1 MPSWKPS
8 GQADSDNR
16 ASKRQRVESI
26 PLRGI
31 AGSIPNMD
39 NRFRSVRSNGGEA
52 SIARRRYRERNLS
65 LYNMHRLST
74 LFYQHLPDNQELPLS
89 VRHNIMSSN
98 LRRSNA
104 ISFRNI
110 RFNGNSS
117 SLPVVTSFRRDPT
130 ARNERQDGNS
140 NNNENTNDTNSND
153 TNGNN
158 NTDQT
163 TDANPNGPVSGR
175 SLTSMLLSTFSN
187 REFDN
192 NVPFVP
198 VSLFQR
204 THNDNLLPVSNSGNA
219 QGSTDTTPEINT
231 TAGEETNSNDTSNQ
245 SPDAN
250 TTNFGPNTI
259 ATVADIEPLKEIR
272 TFYVAPSM
280 RTPPGERHM
289 LFNSADSTKAQK
301 ASQDIVTEN
310 AESSISKLNSII
322 TQHSPFSLSSRMEPD
337 HNDTFQNQLTSEQSN
352 TSFSFLEAFNTL
364 EDDPGEFLSGEFDL
378 SEFNASHWSQL
389 YSALEALEN
398 GASSIG
404 NVCTMLRRFIEA
416 FQTRENAHDR
426 HQYVQIALRSASMNL
441 SFHGWT
447 QVIYSIINQLWW
459 AHRHTFF
466 PSRRRTWS
474 REPASN
480 TETNSTN
487 NNDEESGELT
497 NPTQVST
504 EALDSS
510 PEGANTS
517 SVNSVTHLIQRIIN
531 FANRNIQVVDET
543 MSNLENLA
551 EFTFPG
557 RSRPNLDSRS
567 SSISQRPIDLRF
579 ILTMR
584 RRANSLLFKCV
595 NRSAELRELLLE
607 LE

>member
-16 ASKRQRVESI
+16 APKRQRVESI

-31 AGSIPNMD
+31 VNSIPNMD
-39 NRFRSVRSNGGEA
+39 NRFRSVRSNRGEI
-52 SIARRRYRERNLS
+52 SISRRRYRERNLS

-89 VRHNIMSSN
+89 VQHNVMSSN
-98 LRRSNA
+98 LRRRNA

-110 RFNGNSS
+110 RLNGNSD

-130 ARNERQDGNS
+130 ARNERQDDNRNSIGN
-140 NNNENTNDTNSND
+140 NTNDTNNND
-153 TNGNN
+153 TNEN

-175 SLTSMLLSTFSN
+175 NLTSMLLSTFSN

-198 VSLFQR
+198 VSFQR
-204 THNDNLLPVSNSGNA
+204 AHNDNLLPVSNSGNA

-231 TAGEETNSNDTSNQ
+231 NGGEEMSSNDTSNQ
-245 SPDAN
+245 SSDAN
-250 TTNFGPNTI
+250 TTNSGPSTN

-280 RTPPGERHM
+280 RTLPGERQM
-289 LFNSADSTKAQK
+289 IFNSADSAKTQK
-301 ASQDIVTEN
+301 ASQGTITEN
-310 AESSISKLNSII
+310 TESSISKLNSII

-337 HNDTFQNQLTSEQSN
+337 HNDIFQNQFTSERSN
-352 TSFSFLEAFNTL
+352 TPFSFLEAFDTL

-378 SEFNASHWSQL
+378 SQFNASHWSQL

-404 NVCTMLRRFIEA
+404 NVCTMLQRFIEA
-416 FQTRENAHDR
+416 FQARENAHNR
-426 HQYVQIALRSASMNL
+426 HQYIQIALRSASMNL

-497 NPTQVST
+497 NPIQVST
-504 EALDSS
+504 EALDDS
-510 PEGANTS
+510 PESTDTS
-517 SVNSVTHLIQRIIN
+517 SANSVTHLIQRIID
-531 FANRNIQVVDET
+531 FANRNIQAVDET

-551 EFTFPG
+551 EFAFPG
-557 RSRPNLDSRS
+557 RSRPNPDFRGT
-567 SSISQRPIDLRF
+567 SISQRTIDLRF

-595 NRSAELRELLLE
+595 NRSSELRELLLE